1 MKTIRHTHTL
11 FYYDG
16 PQVFEARDAI
26 GGHYVA
32 VMVEPDEARYLV
44 TGVMP
49 ESLRKFRAGSVDLR
63 GLLTELGTKEWFTT
77 CLTGGLEEELQL
89 EPKSEEL
96 ANSPLLP
103 DAGFVLHDLPLTEA
117 VLVEARARNNVVLDV
132 SVEPPEAAVE
142 HRIRLETLVELLSH
156 VQTLVKHAYS
166 AAVRELAL
174 STRRMID
181 RSEAH
186 LLDVFVP
193 AAPGSFRVMMEAAKS
208 PDMLGGSEMVRAL
221 ERVDM
226 LLANAGNPT
235 EALKTIKAHKG
246 HLAGAYLRLLRF
258 LAETKTGLRY
268 SWASPVSS
276 SVQGRT
282 LLERDV
288 GPLVAFLSGISNL
301 GAEPVELTGKLDK
314 ADVANRT
321 WRIVCEDGAYSGRI
335 KEGGPSLDGLQI
347 GARYKFSCIEEI
359 EAVEGTGRELRQL
372 SLVEHEPA

>member
-1 MKTIRHTHTL
+1 
-11 FYYDG
+11 
-16 PQVFEARDAI
+16 
-26 GGHYVA
+26 
-32 VMVEPDEARYLV
+32 
-44 TGVMP
+44 
-49 ESLRKFRAGSVDLR
+49 
-63 GLLTELGTKEWFTT
+63 
-77 CLTGGLEEELQL
+77 
-89 EPKSEEL
+89 
-96 ANSPLLP
+96 
-103 DAGFVLHDLPLTEA
+103 
-117 VLVEARARNNVVLDV
+117 
-132 SVEPPEAAVE
+132 
-142 HRIRLETLVELLSH
+142 
-156 VQTLVKHAYS
+156 
-166 AAVRELAL
+166 
-174 STRRMID
+174 MID